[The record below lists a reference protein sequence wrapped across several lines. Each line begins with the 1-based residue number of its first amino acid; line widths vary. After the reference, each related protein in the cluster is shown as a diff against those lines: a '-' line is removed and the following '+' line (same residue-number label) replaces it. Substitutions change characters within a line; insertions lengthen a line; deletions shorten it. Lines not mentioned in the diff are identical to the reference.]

1 MSFEIYCSDLVYY
14 EHKSKLKNIFNS
26 FGLKW
31 KSDKSG
37 WFNRGNSVVKSG
49 LDNSDRLLVVSG
61 SSDFVETVK
70 SISKLFF
77 IEERPE
83 AKQKGHSLEKFIL
96 KRVDE
101 ERVRAEL
108 FGYNLKVVEYF
119 TINRI
124 IDLNS

>member
-61 SSDFVETVK
+61 SSDFVR
-70 SISKLFF
+70 LFLCRCF
-77 IEERPE
+77 QPVLFLRLPGYRAFQVGWRRAWGQLIRP
-83 AKQKGHSLEKFIL
+83 AK
-96 KRVDE
+96 RDNV
-101 ERVRAEL
+101 
-108 FGYNLKVVEYF
+108 
-119 TINRI
+119 
-124 IDLNS
+124 